1 MKQKKIIFLGILILL
16 ILTSCKQ
23 GFVKKVK
30 IKASP
35 QIKVNLGSKE
45 VKVEDFIDKKSVED
59 KIKTMGTGLDNVKVY
74 EYGGAD
80 NTLHYL
86 IHYPVDAKQI
96 DMSEHITRIDE
107 FTDSSTLTETIT
119 AQTITVPEIKIEKSH
134 TLSSIGIPENNT
146 VTNTPLPKIDKA
158 IGDFPEMTLS
168 GTGFKSATIK
178 TGKLNIS
185 ISAAEGKNL
194 PDIIHIDYS
203 GIEVKK
209 NDESEVWK
217 KFTNTKTSDNLIG
230 ELDLSNETIKSTDR
244 IKIEGSIKITGT
256 IPANYA
262 GSGALT
268 LNITSDIKEFEKIT
282 IEKTLDVDYTVNQS
296 INQDL
301 KDLVDWIKFKT
312 ISADIE
318 LTNNLPKE
326 NDITITISESSIGHG
341 YHTFKTKGENNTEK
355 HTILKKENH
364 KLELA
369 GLSELK
375 FTAKLGLSGY
385 DSSAN
390 PKTLTLK
397 NIKNNTEYS
406 LSGKISVNFDW
417 NKACIKPKAPN
428 NSIQNN
434 FPDSPMTL
442 DIFQNNDILSKLAPK
457 PAAAYIYLNSD
468 LIKKEDKPEIQTN
481 VKIKYKPETSTSMT
495 DIHIINQYTAQKVEF
510 VDTRP
515 DFSATYSYEDLLK
528 KASLSNKNIAIKDIF
543 ENKAKEIQFN
553 AKADLKKIIVTK
565 DALNKIETE
574 NSNKAE
580 FNTDIVLDI
589 QADAKT
595 TGDITKEVMS
605 LPDILSRK
613 EVNNN
618 NNDIINKIKDIELVI
633 NYNNQLGIN
642 LTAEIYNPD
651 WKENGIPQFKKTIEL
666 KSGINE
672 VKIKISNKEIEKIQK
687 VLFPIKIKLHL
698 KNGSN
703 QKLIKNGTLNFSA
716 YTVTNMDMTYEF

>member
-1 MKQKKIIFLGILILL
+1 MQ
-16 ILTSCKQ
+16 
-23 GFVKKVK
+23 
-30 IKASP
+30 
-35 QIKVNLGSKE
+35 
-45 VKVEDFIDKKSVED
+45 
-59 KIKTMGTGLDNVKVY
+59 
-74 EYGGAD
+74 
-80 NTLHYL
+80 
-86 IHYPVDAKQI
+86 
-96 DMSEHITRIDE
+96 
-107 FTDSSTLTETIT
+107 
-119 AQTITVPEIKIEKSH
+119 
-134 TLSSIGIPENNT
+134 
-146 VTNTPLPKIDKA
+146 
-158 IGDFPEMTLS
+158 
-168 GTGFKSATIK
+168 
-178 TGKLNIS
+178 
-185 ISAAEGKNL
+185 
-194 PDIIHIDYS
+194 
-203 GIEVKK
+203 
-209 NDESEVWK
+209 
-217 KFTNTKTSDNLIG
+217 G
-230 ELDLSNETIKSTDR
+230 ELDLSGLTLTPSDPIT
-244 IKIEGSIKITGT
+244 IEGSIKITGT

-268 LNITSDIKEFEKIT
+268 LNITSDIKEFKEIK
-282 IEKTLDVDYTVNQS
+282 IEKTLDVDYTVSQV

-301 KDLVDWIKFKT
+301 KELVDWIKFKT

-318 LTNNLPKE
+318 LTNNLPKG
-326 NDITITISESSIGHG
+326 NDITINIDSNKIDTFETSTSTQNSQKI
-341 YHTFKTKGENNTEK
+341 YHFTKKDYKLVLENMTN
-355 HTILKKENH
+355 LN
-364 KLELA
+364 
-369 GLSELK
+369 

-406 LSGKISVNFDW
+406 LSGKISVNFEWD
-417 NKACIKPKAPN
+417 KACIKPKAPN

-468 LIKKEDKPEIQTN
+468 LIKNEDKPKIQTN

-495 DIHIINQYTAQKVEF
+495 DIHIINQDTAQEVEF

-515 DFSATYSYEDLLK
+515 DFSATSSYEDLLK

-543 ENKAKEIQFN
+543 ENKAKEIQFT

-633 NYNNQLGIN
+633 NYNNQLGVN
-642 LTAEIYNPD
+642 LTVEIYNTD
-651 WKENGIPQFKKTIEL
+651 WIEGGISQFKRTIEL
-666 KSGINE
+666 THGRNA
-672 VKIKISNKEIEKIQK
+672 VKIKISNKEIDKIQK
-687 VLFPIKIKLHL
+687 ELFPIKIELHL

-716 YTVTNMDMTYEF
+716 YTIANLDITYEF

>member
-1 MKQKKIIFLGILILL
+1 MKQKKIIFFGILILL

-23 GFVKKVK
+23 GLVKKVK

-35 QIKVNLGSKE
+35 QVKVNLGSKE

-59 KIKTMGTGLDNVKVY
+59 KIKTMGAGLDNVKVY
-74 EYGGAD
+74 EYGGTD

-96 DMSEHITRIDE
+96 NMSGHITKIKTFTENKPNQTIDE
-107 FTDSSTLTETIT
+107 QKIK
-119 AQTITVPEIKIEKSH
+119 IPEIKIEKSH
-134 TLSSIGIPENNT
+134 VLSGTGIPENNT

-194 PDIIHIDYS
+194 PDTIHIDYS

-244 IKIEGSIKITGT
+244 IKIGGKIVITGS

-282 IEKTLDVDYTVNQS
+282 IEKTLDVDYTVNQA

-301 KDLVDWIKFKT
+301 KDLVDWIEFKT

-318 LTNNLPKE
+318 LTNNLPKG
-326 NDITITISESSIGHG
+326 NDITINIDSNKIDTFETSTSTQNSQKI
-341 YHTFKTKGENNTEK
+341 YHFTKK
-355 HTILKKENH
+355 DYKLVLKNMTN
-364 KLELA
+364 LD
-369 GLSELK
+369 

-406 LSGKISVNFDW
+406 LRGKISVNFDW
-417 NKACIKPKAPN
+417 NKAYIKPKAPN
-428 NSIQNN
+428 NSIENN
-434 FPDSPMTL
+434 FPASPMTL

-457 PAAAYIYLNSD
+457 PAAVYIYLNSD

-481 VKIKYKPETSTSMT
+481 VKLKYKPETSTSMT
-495 DIHIINQYTAQKVEF
+495 DINIINQDTAQEVAF

-515 DFSATYSYEDLLK
+515 DFSATSSYEDLLK
-528 KASLSNKNIAIKDIF
+528 KASFSNDNIPIKDIF
-543 ENKAKEIQFN
+543 ENKAKEIQFT

-633 NYNNQLGIN
+633 NYNNQLGVN

-666 KSGINE
+666 KSGINA

-687 VLFPIKIKLHL
+687 VLFPIKIELHL

-716 YTVTNMDMTYEF
+716 YTIANLDITYEF

>member
-59 KIKTMGTGLDNVKVY
+59 KIKSMGTGLDNVKVY
-74 EYGGAD
+74 EYGGTD

-96 DMSEHITRIDE
+96 NMSGHITKIKTFTENKPNQTIDE
-107 FTDSSTLTETIT
+107 QKIK
-119 AQTITVPEIKIEKSH
+119 IPEIKIEKSH
-134 TLSSIGIPENNT
+134 VLSGTGIPENNT

-194 PDIIHIDYS
+194 PDTIHIDYS

-244 IKIEGSIKITGT
+244 IKIGGKIVITGS

-282 IEKTLDVDYTVNQS
+282 IEKTLDVDYTVNQA

-301 KDLVDWIKFKT
+301 KDLVDWIEFKT

-318 LTNNLPKE
+318 LTNNLPKG
-326 NDITITISESSIGHG
+326 NDITINIDSNKIDTFETSTSTQNSQKI
-341 YHTFKTKGENNTEK
+341 YHFTKK
-355 HTILKKENH
+355 DYKLVLKNMTN
-364 KLELA
+364 LD
-369 GLSELK
+369 

-406 LSGKISVNFDW
+406 LSGKVSVNFDW

-434 FPDSPMTL
+434 FPASPMAL
-442 DIFQNNDILSKLAPK
+442 DIFQKNDILSKLAPK

-468 LIKKEDKPEIQTN
+468 LIKNEDKPEIQTN

-495 DIHIINQYTAQKVEF
+495 DINIINQDTAQEVAF

-515 DFSATYSYEDLLK
+515 DFSATSSYEDLLK
-528 KASLSNKNIAIKDIF
+528 KASFSNDNIPIKDIF
-543 ENKAKEIQFN
+543 ENKAKEIQFT

-633 NYNNQLGIN
+633 NYNNQLGVN

-666 KSGINE
+666 KSGINA

-687 VLFPIKIKLHL
+687 VLFPIKIELHL

-703 QKLIKNGTLNFSA
+703 QKLIKNGTFNFSA

>member
-1 MKQKKIIFLGILILL
+1 MKQKKIIFLSILILL

-23 GFVKKVK
+23 GFIKKVK

-35 QIKVNLGSKE
+35 QVKVNLGSKE
-45 VKVEDFIDKKSVED
+45 VKVENFIDKKSVED
-59 KIKTMGTGLDNVKVY
+59 KIKNMGTGLDNVKVY

-86 IHYPVDAKQI
+86 IHYPLGAKQI
-96 DMSEHITRIDE
+96 DMSEHITKIKT
-107 FTDSSTLTETIT
+107 FTENNPDQNIT
-119 AQTITVPEIKIEKSH
+119 AQTITIPEIKIEKSH
-134 TLSSIGIPENNT
+134 TLSSAGIPANPAGGGITLE
-146 VTNTPLPKIDKA
+146 LPISS
-158 IGDFPEMTLS
+158 FPELKAS
-168 GTGFKSATIK
+168 GGNFISAEIAKGT
-178 TGKLNIS
+178 LNIS
-185 ISAAEGKNL
+185 ISGANGL
-194 PDIIHIDYS
+194 PNTIHIDYS
-203 GIEVKK
+203 AIKAKK
-209 NDESEVWK
+209 NNIVFK
-217 KFTNTKTSDNLIG
+217 NFTNKTDSNVQG
-230 ELDLSNETIKSTDR
+230 ELNLSSLTLTPSDSIT
-244 IKIEGSIKITGT
+244 IEGSIKITGS

-268 LNITSDIKEFEKIT
+268 LNITSDIKEFKEIK
-282 IEKTLDVDYTVNQS
+282 IEKTLDVDYTVSQA

-301 KDLVDWIKFKT
+301 KELVDWIEFKT
-312 ISADIE
+312 ISANIE
-318 LTNNLPKE
+318 LTNNLPKG
-326 NDITITISESSIGHG
+326 NDITINIDSTIGNDT
-341 YHTFKTKGENNTEK
+341 HTFKTKGENNTEK
-355 HTILKKENH
+355 HKM
-364 KLELA
+364 LEKSNYRLNLTELS
-369 GLSELK
+369 GLN

-397 NIKNNTEYS
+397 NITNNTEYS
-406 LSGKISVNFDW
+406 LRGKISVNFDW

-428 NSIQNN
+428 NSIENN
-434 FPDSPMTL
+434 FPASPMTL

-457 PAAAYIYLNSD
+457 PAAVYIYLNSD
-468 LIKKEDKPEIQTN
+468 LIKKEYKPEIQTN
-481 VKIKYKPETSTSMT
+481 VKLKYKPETSTSMT
-495 DIHIINQYTAQKVEF
+495 DINIINQDTAQEVAF

-515 DFSATYSYEDLLK
+515 DFLAASSYEDLLK
-528 KASLSNKNIAIKDIF
+528 KASFSNDNIPIKDIF
-543 ENKAKEIQFN
+543 ENKAKEIQFT

-565 DALNKIETE
+565 DALDKIEAE

-595 TGDITKEVMS
+595 TGDITKEVLS

-613 EVNNN
+613 EANNS

-633 NYNNQLGIN
+633 NYNNKLGIN

-672 VKIKISNKEIEKIQK
+672 VKIKISKKEIEKIQK
-687 VLFPIKIKLHL
+687 ELFPIKIEFRL

-703 QKLIKNGTLNFSA
+703 QKLIKDGTINFSA
-716 YTVTNMDMTYEF
+716 YTVTNMDITYEF

>member
-1 MKQKKIIFLGILILL
+1 MKQKKIIFLSILILL

-23 GFVKKVK
+23 GFIKKVK

-35 QIKVNLGSKE
+35 QVKVNLGSKE
-45 VKVEDFIDKKSVED
+45 VKVENFIDKKSVED
-59 KIKTMGTGLDNVKVY
+59 KIKNMGTGLDNVKVY
-74 EYGGAD
+74 EYGGAG

-86 IHYPVDAKQI
+86 IHYPLGAKQI
-96 DMSEHITRIDE
+96 DMSEHITKIKT
-107 FTDSSTLTETIT
+107 FTENNPDQNIT
-119 AQTITVPEIKIEKSH
+119 AQTITIPEIKIEKSH
-134 TLSSIGIPENNT
+134 TLSSAGIPANPTGGDITLE
-146 VTNTPLPKIDKA
+146 LPISS
-158 IGDFPEMTLS
+158 FPELKAS
-168 GTGFKSATIK
+168 GGNFISAKIAA
-178 TGKLNIS
+178 GNLNIS
-185 ISAAEGKNL
+185 VSGVNGVPNTVK
-194 PDIIHIDYS
+194 IDYT
-203 GIEVKK
+203 GIKLKYNTTDSK
-209 NDESEVWK
+209 N
-217 KFTNTKTSDNLIG
+217 FTNKTDSNVQG
-230 ELDLSNETIKSTDR
+230 ELDLSGLTFTPSDSIA
-244 IKIEGSIKITGT
+244 IEGSIKITGSM
-256 IPANYA
+256 PANYA

-268 LNITSDIKEFEKIT
+268 LNITSDIKEFKKIT
-282 IEKTLDVDYTVNQS
+282 IEKTLDVDYTVNQA

-301 KDLVDWIKFKT
+301 KDLVDWIEFKT

-326 NDITITISESSIGHG
+326 NDITITISESPIGHG

-369 GLSELK
+369 GLSGLN

-406 LSGKISVNFDW
+406 LRGKISVNFDW

-428 NSIQNN
+428 NSIENN
-434 FPDSPMTL
+434 FPTSPMTL

-457 PAAAYIYLNSD
+457 PAAVYIYLNSD
-468 LIKKEDKPEIQTN
+468 LIKKEYKPEIQTN
-481 VKIKYKPETSTSMT
+481 VKLDYKTDTGVPKYIDIIQDTSTKPVSF
-495 DIHIINQYTAQKVEF
+495 I
-510 VDTRP
+510 DTRP
-515 DFSATYSYEDLLK
+515 DFLATSSYEDLLK
-528 KASLSNKNIAIKDIF
+528 KASFSNDNIPIKDIF
-543 ENKAKEIQFN
+543 ENKAKEIQFT
-553 AKADLKKIIVTK
+553 AKADLEKIIVTK
-565 DALNKIETE
+565 DALDKINKKEG
-574 NSNKAE
+574 SDKDKAE

-613 EVNNN
+613 EANNS

-633 NYNNQLGIN
+633 NYNNKLGIN

-672 VKIKISNKEIEKIQK
+672 VKIKISKKEIEKIQK
-687 VLFPIKIKLHL
+687 ELFPIKIDFRL

-703 QKLIKNGTLNFSA
+703 QKLIKDGTINFSA
-716 YTVTNMDMTYEF
+716 YTVTNMDITYEF

>member
-1 MKQKKIIFLGILILL
+1 MKQKKIIFLSILILL

-23 GFVKKVK
+23 GFIKKVK

-35 QIKVNLGSKE
+35 QVKVNLGSKE
-45 VKVEDFIDKKSVED
+45 VKVENFIDKKSVED
-59 KIKTMGTGLDNVKVY
+59 KIKTMGAGLDNVKVY

-96 DMSEHITRIDE
+96 DMSEHITKIKT
-107 FTDSSTLTETIT
+107 FTENNPDQNIT
-119 AQTITVPEIKIEKSH
+119 AQTITIPEIKIEKSH
-134 TLSSIGIPENNT
+134 TLSSAGIPANPTGGDITLELPIENF
-146 VTNTPLPKIDKA
+146 TPLNASGGNFISAKIA
-158 IGDFPEMTLS
+158 AGN
-168 GTGFKSATIK
+168 
-178 TGKLNIS
+178 LNIS
-185 ISAAEGKNL
+185 VSGVNGVPNTVK
-194 PDIIHIDYS
+194 IDYT
-203 GIEVKK
+203 GIKLKYNTTDSK
-209 NDESEVWK
+209 N
-217 KFTNTKTSDNLIG
+217 FTNKTDSNVQG
-230 ELDLSNETIKSTDR
+230 ELDLSGLTLTPSDPIT
-244 IKIEGSIKITGT
+244 IEGSIKITGT
-256 IPANYA
+256 IPANYT

-282 IEKTLDVDYTVNQS
+282 IEKTLDVDYTVNQA

-301 KDLVDWIKFKT
+301 KDLVDWIEFKT

-318 LTNNLPKE
+318 LTNNLPKG
-326 NDITITISESSIGHG
+326 NDITINIDSTIGNDT
-341 YHTFKTKGENNTEK
+341 HTFKTKGENNTEK
-355 HTILKKENH
+355 HKM
-364 KLELA
+364 LEKNNYRLNLA
-369 GLSELK
+369 ELSGLN

-406 LSGKISVNFDW
+406 LRGKISVNFDW

-434 FPDSPMTL
+434 FPTSPMTL
-442 DIFQNNDILSKLAPK
+442 NIFQNNDILSKLAPK
-457 PAAAYIYLNSD
+457 PAAVYIYLNSD
-468 LIKKEDKPEIQTN
+468 LIKKEYKPEIQTN
-481 VKIKYKPETSTSMT
+481 VKLKYKPETSTSMT
-495 DIHIINQYTAQKVEF
+495 DINIINQDTAQEVAF

-515 DFSATYSYEDLLK
+515 NFSATSSYEDLLK
-528 KASLSNKNIAIKDIF
+528 KASFSNDNIPIKDIF
-543 ENKAKEIQFN
+543 ENKAKEIQFT

-565 DALNKIETE
+565 DALDKINKKEG
-574 NSNKAE
+574 SDKDKAE

-595 TGDITKEVMS
+595 TGDITKEVIS

-613 EVNNN
+613 EANNS

-633 NYNNQLGIN
+633 NYNNKLGIN

-672 VKIKISNKEIEKIQK
+672 VKIKISKKEIEKIQK
-687 VLFPIKIKLHL
+687 ELFPIKIEFRL

-703 QKLIKNGTLNFSA
+703 QKLIKDGTINFSA
-716 YTVTNMDMTYEF
+716 YTVTNMDITYEF

>member
-1 MKQKKIIFLGILILL
+1 MKQKNIIFFSILILL

-35 QIKVNLGSKE
+35 QVKVNLGSKE

-59 KIKTMGTGLDNVKVY
+59 KIKTMGAGLDNVKVY

-96 DMSEHITRIDE
+96 DMSGHITEIKNFTENNPEKTIDE
-107 FTDSSTLTETIT
+107 QKIK
-119 AQTITVPEIKIEKSH
+119 IPEIKIEKSH
-134 TLSSIGIPENNT
+134 TLSETGIPANPAGGDITLELPIENF
-146 VTNTPLPKIDKA
+146 TPINASGGNFISAKIA
-158 IGDFPEMTLS
+158 AGN
-168 GTGFKSATIK
+168 
-178 TGKLNIS
+178 LNIS
-185 ISAAEGKNL
+185 VSGVNGVPNTVK
-194 PDIIHIDYS
+194 IDYT
-203 GIEVKK
+203 GIKLKYNTTDSK
-209 NDESEVWK
+209 N
-217 KFTNTKTSDNLIG
+217 FTNKTDSNVQG
-230 ELDLSNETIKSTDR
+230 ELDLSGLTLTPSDPIT
-244 IKIEGSIKITGT
+244 IEGSIKITGI
-256 IPANYA
+256 IPENYA

-268 LNITSDIKEFEKIT
+268 LNITSDIKEFKEIK
-282 IEKTLDVDYTVNQS
+282 IEKTLDVDYTVSQV

-301 KDLVDWIKFKT
+301 KELVDWIKFKT

-318 LTNNLPKE
+318 LTNNLPKG
-326 NDITITISESSIGHG
+326 NDITINIDSTIGNDT
-341 YHTFKTKGENNTEK
+341 HTFKTKGENNTEK
-355 HTILKKENH
+355 YKM
-364 KLELA
+364 LEKNNYRLNLT
-369 GLSELK
+369 GLSGLN

-406 LSGKISVNFDW
+406 LSGKISVNFEWD
-417 NKACIKPKAPN
+417 KACIKPKAPN

-468 LIKKEDKPEIQTN
+468 IIKNEDKPEIQTN
-481 VKIKYKPETSTSMT
+481 VKLDYKTDAGVPKYIDIIQDTSAKPVSFIET
-495 DIHIINQYTAQKVEF
+495 K
-510 VDTRP
+510 P
-515 DFSATYSYEDLLK
+515 DFSSTSSYKDLLK

-543 ENKAKEIQFN
+543 EHKAKKIQFI
-553 AKADLKKIIVTK
+553 AKADLKKIIITK
-565 DALNKIETE
+565 DALDKINKKAG
-574 NSNKAE
+574 SDKGKAE

-589 QADAKT
+589 QADAT
-595 TGDITKEVMS
+595 VNHNITKEIMF
-605 LPDILSRK
+605 LPDILLRK
-613 EVNNN
+613 EANNN
-618 NNDIINKIKDIELVI
+618 NNAIINKLKDIELVI
-633 NYNNQLGIN
+633 NYNNQLGVN
-642 LTAEIYNPD
+642 LTAEIYNTD
-651 WKENGIPQFKKTIEL
+651 WIEGGIPQFKRTIEL
-666 KSGINE
+666 TQGRNE
-672 VKIKISNKEIEKIQK
+672 VKIKIPQTELQEIQNRNPFSITIELCLEKD
-687 VLFPIKIKLHL
+687 
-698 KNGSN
+698 SN

>member
-1 MKQKKIIFLGILILL
+1 MKQKKIIFLSILILL
-16 ILTSCKQ
+16 ILISCKQ
-23 GFVKKVK
+23 GFIKKVK

-35 QIKVNLGSKE
+35 QVKVNLGSKE
-45 VKVEDFIDKKSVED
+45 VKVENFIDKKSVED
-59 KIKTMGTGLDNVKVY
+59 KIKNMGTGLDNVKVY

-86 IHYPVDAKQI
+86 IHYPLGAKQI
-96 DMSEHITRIDE
+96 DMSEHITKIKT
-107 FTDSSTLTETIT
+107 FTENNPDQNIT
-119 AQTITVPEIKIEKSH
+119 AQTITIPEIKIEKSH
-134 TLSSIGIPENNT
+134 TLSSAGIPANPAGGGITLE
-146 VTNTPLPKIDKA
+146 LPISS
-158 IGDFPEMTLS
+158 FPELKAS
-168 GTGFKSATIK
+168 GGNFISAEIAKGT
-178 TGKLNIS
+178 LNIS
-185 ISAAEGKNL
+185 ISGANGL
-194 PDIIHIDYS
+194 PNTIHIDYS
-203 GIEVKK
+203 AIKAKK
-209 NDESEVWK
+209 NNIVFK
-217 KFTNTKTSDNLIG
+217 NFTNKTDSNVQG
-230 ELDLSNETIKSTDR
+230 ELNLSSLTLTPSDSIT
-244 IKIEGSIKITGT
+244 IEGSIKITGT
-256 IPANYA
+256 IPANYT

-282 IEKTLDVDYTVNQS
+282 IEKTLDVDYTVNQA

-301 KDLVDWIKFKT
+301 KDLVDWIEFKT

-318 LTNNLPKE
+318 LTNNLPKG
-326 NDITITISESSIGHG
+326 NDITINIDSTIGNDT
-341 YHTFKTKGENNTEK
+341 HTFKTKGENNTEK
-355 HTILKKENH
+355 HKM
-364 KLELA
+364 LEKSNYRLNLA
-369 GLSELK
+369 GLSGLN
-375 FTAKLGLSGY
+375 FTAKLGLLGY

-406 LSGKISVNFDW
+406 LSGKISINFNW
-417 NKACIKPKAPN
+417 NKACIKPN

-434 FPDSPMTL
+434 FPASPMTL
-442 DIFQNNDILSKLAPK
+442 NIFQNNDILSKLAPK
-457 PAAAYIYLNSD
+457 PAAVYIYLNSD
-468 LIKKEDKPEIQTN
+468 LIKKEYKPEIQTN
-481 VKIKYKPETSTSMT
+481 VKLKYKPETSTSMT
-495 DIHIINQYTAQKVEF
+495 DINIINQDTAQEVAF

-515 DFSATYSYEDLLK
+515 NFSATSSYEDLLK
-528 KASLSNKNIAIKDIF
+528 KASFSNDNIPIKDIF
-543 ENKAKEIQFN
+543 ENKAKEIQFT

-565 DALNKIETE
+565 DALDKINKKEG
-574 NSNKAE
+574 SDKDKAE

-613 EVNNN
+613 EANNS

-633 NYNNQLGIN
+633 NYNNKLGIN

-672 VKIKISNKEIEKIQK
+672 VKIKISKKEIEKIQK
-687 VLFPIKIKLHL
+687 ELFPIKIDFRL

-703 QKLIKNGTLNFSA
+703 QKLIKDGTINFSA
-716 YTVTNMDMTYEF
+716 YTVTNMDITYEF

>member
-1 MKQKKIIFLGILILL
+1 MKQKKIIFFGILILL

-35 QIKVNLGSKE
+35 QVKVNLGTKE

-59 KIKTMGTGLDNVKVY
+59 KIKTMGAGLDNVKVY

-86 IHYPVDAKQI
+86 IHYPVDAKKI
-96 DMSEHITRIDE
+96 NMSDHITKIKDFTENNLEKTIDE
-107 FTDSSTLTETIT
+107 QKIK
-119 AQTITVPEIKIEKSH
+119 IPEIKIEKSH
-134 TLSSIGIPENNT
+134 TLSETGIPANPAGGDITLELPIENF
-146 VTNTPLPKIDKA
+146 TPINASGGNFISAKIA
-158 IGDFPEMTLS
+158 AGN
-168 GTGFKSATIK
+168 
-178 TGKLNIS
+178 LNIS
-185 ISAAEGKNL
+185 ISGVNSVPNTVK
-194 PDIIHIDYS
+194 IDYT
-203 GIEVKK
+203 GIKLKYNTTDSK
-209 NDESEVWK
+209 N
-217 KFTNTKTSDNLIG
+217 FTNKTNSNVQG
-230 ELDLSNETIKSTDR
+230 KLDLSGLTLTPSDPIT
-244 IKIEGSIKITGT
+244 IEGSIKITGT

-268 LNITSDIKEFEKIT
+268 LNITSDIKEFKEIK
-282 IEKTLDVDYTVNQS
+282 IEKTLDVDYTVSQA

-301 KDLVDWIKFKT
+301 KELVDWIKFKT

-326 NDITITISESSIGHG
+326 NDITITISESPIGQG
-341 YHTFKTKGENNTEK
+341 YHTFTTTGENNTEK

-434 FPDSPMTL
+434 FPASPMTL
-442 DIFQNNDILSKLAPK
+442 DIFQKNDFLSKLAPK

-468 LIKKEDKPEIQTN
+468 LIKKEYKPEIKAA
-481 VKIKYKPETSTSMT
+481 VKLEYKTDDEESKSIDIIPDTSTKPVS
-495 DIHIINQYTAQKVEF
+495 F
-510 VDTRP
+510 VDRRP
-515 DFSATYSYEDLLK
+515 DFLATSSYKALIE
-528 KASLSNKNIAIKDIF
+528 KASLSNKNIAIKGIF
-543 ENKAKEIQFN
+543 ENKAKEIRFTAEAN
-553 AKADLKKIIVTK
+553 LKKIIITK
-565 DALNKIETE
+565 DALDKINKKAG
-574 NSNKAE
+574 SDKGKAE

-589 QADAKT
+589 QADAT
-595 TGDITKEVMS
+595 VNHNITKEIMF
-605 LPDILSRK
+605 LPDILLRK
-613 EVNNN
+613 EANNN
-618 NNDIINKIKDIELVI
+618 NNAIINKLKDIELVI
-633 NYNNQLGIN
+633 NYNNQLGVN
-642 LTAEIYNPD
+642 LTAEIYNTD
-651 WKENGIPQFKKTIEL
+651 WIEGGIPQFKRTIEL
-666 KSGINE
+666 TQGRNE
-672 VKIKISNKEIEKIQK
+672 VKIKIPQTELQEIQNRNPFSITIELCLEKD
-687 VLFPIKIKLHL
+687 
-698 KNGSN
+698 SN